1 MSERPPPG
9 PAPTNPRLR
18 ALGMLLIANF
28 YWGLSFPVIKAVV
41 LTLGRLQPQARGGYL
56 TTMAVAPRFVL
67 AFFLLALWPRRAATP
82 ASGTRGR
89 LMRGEWKQGLI
100 IGGFGAV
107 GMMLQIDGLRFTAAS
122 TSAFLTQFYAILIPL
137 YLAVRSRCWPTT
149 TTVISCLLVLWG
161 VALLGRFDWRAMHLG
176 RGEWETLLSSVFF
189 MGQILSLGNRAY
201 EGNRPRAITLV
212 MFGAEAA
219 VFTVAALAAAPSA
232 HALAAPWTDGP
243 WVGLTLILTIFCTM
257 GSFSLMNAWQPKIT
271 PTEAGLVYC
280 VEPIFG
286 SLLALCLPALF
297 SRWAGI
303 VYPNETATSNL
314 LLGGG
319 LITLA
324 NILIQLR
331 PPPAPTDPVAA

>member
-1 MSERPPPG
+1 MMSERLPPG
-9 PAPTNPRLR
+9 PAPANPRLR

-41 LTLGRLQPQARGGYL
+41 LTLGRLQPQAKGGYL
-56 TTMAVAPRFVL
+56 TTMAVAPRFLL
-67 AFFLLALWPRRAATP
+67 AFILLAWWPRRAVADR
-82 ASGTRGR
+82 AAGAGGR
-89 LMRGEWKQGLI
+89 LTRGEWKQGLI

-137 YLAVRSRCWPTT
+137 YLAVRGRRRPTT
-149 TTVISCLLVLWG
+149 TTVICCLLVLEG

-189 MGQILSLGNRAY
+189 MGQILCLGNRAY
-201 EGNRPRAITLV
+201 DGNRPRAITLV

-219 VFTVAALAAAPSA
+219 VFTVATLAAAPSA
-232 HALAAPWTDGP
+232 HSLAVPWSDGP

-271 PTEAGLVYC
+271 PTEAGLIYC

-297 SRWAGI
+297 SHWAGI
-303 VYPNETATSNL
+303 DYPNETATSNL

-331 PPPAPTDPVAA
+331 PPPAPSA